1 MGNTSVSQ
9 PVKPKNIFS
18 FVIFVAYHFI
28 TFGSI
33 ALPIYAL
40 ISQNYYLL
48 GLFTFVVAVQLNAK
62 KSKTLVN
69 FISKHMHPSLA
80 FNSFQVIDDW
90 RDGN

>member
-1 MGNTSVSQ
+1 MGNTNMSQ
-9 PVKPKNIFS
+9 PVKPKNIFG
-18 FVIFVAYHFI
+18 FIIFVAYHFI

-33 ALPIYAL
+33 SLSIYAL
-40 ISQNYYLL
+40 VSQNYYLL
-48 GLFTFVVAVQLNAK
+48 SLFIFVVAVQLNAK
-62 KSKTLVN
+62 KSKIFAN